1 LETNVDKFQ
10 TAQLYIPPDVID
22 FGAGQPS
29 PHLLPLAWLR
39 EAAANR
45 LGDADT
51 GYLAYGAMPGD
62 GYFRH
67 MLAGYLG
74 EHYQVPIDFENLF
87 VTGGASQ
94 GLDLICTLFSRP
106 GDTIFVEEPSYFLA
120 LRIFADH
127 GLNIVS
133 LPMDDQGLVIEALEQ
148 NLSQHTPAFL
158 YIIPSF
164 HNPSSVTLTAERRE
178 QLVQLSQQHDL
189 IIVADEVYH
198 LLSYAAEPPPP
209 LASHID
215 RSPVISLGSFSK
227 IMAPGLR
234 LGWIQTGT
242 ELINR
247 LSDCGLVDSGGSL
260 NHFTS
265 GVMRSAIELGLLEK
279 QLINLKSVYRKRKI
293 ALSKALR
300 ELLPDSVHFVEPDG
314 GFFIWLEFADRIDT
328 VKMLAAA
335 RQHHVGFLPGIKFS
349 SQNGLSNCA
358 RLSFAYFDIPELEEG
373 ARRLAKVLL
382 EYEK

>member
-1 LETNVDKFQ
+1 
-10 TAQLYIPPDVID
+10 
-22 FGAGQPS
+22 
-29 PHLLPLAWLR
+29 
-39 EAAANR
+39 
-45 LGDADT
+45 
-51 GYLAYGAMPGD
+51 MPGD

>member
-1 LETNVDKFQ
+1 MEKIQ
-10 TAQLYIPPDVID
+10 TAQLNLPPGVID

-29 PHLLPLAWLR
+29 PGLLPLELLR
-39 EAAANR
+39 EAAVSR
-45 LGDADT
+45 LADADPA
-51 GYLAYGAMPGD
+51 YLAYGAMPGD

-67 MLAGYLG
+67 MLADYLG
-74 EHYQVPIDFENLF
+74 EHYQMPVGLENLF

-127 GLNIVS
+127 GLNIVG
-133 LPMDDQGLVIEALEQ
+133 LPMDDQGLIIEALEQ
-148 NLSQHTPAFL
+148 KLSQHTPAFL
-158 YIIPSF
+158 YTIPTF
-164 HNPSSVTLTAERRE
+164 HNPSSVTLSVERRE

-189 IIVADEVYH
+189 VIVADEVYH
-198 LLSYAAEPPPP
+198 LLSYADQPPPP

-215 RSPVISLGSFSK
+215 TSPVISLGSFSK

-242 ELINR
+242 KMINR
-247 LSDCGLVDSGGSL
+247 LSNCGLVDSGGSL

-279 QLINLKSVYRKRKI
+279 QLTNLKSVYCRRKI
-293 ALSKALR
+293 ALSNVLR
-300 ELLPDSVHFVEPDG
+300 ELLTDSVRFVEPDG
-314 GFFIWLEFADRIDT
+314 GFFIWLEFADHIDT
-328 VKMLAAA
+328 VQMLDAA
-335 RQHHVGFLPGIKFS
+335 RQHNVGFLPGIKFS
-349 SQNGLSNCA
+349 SQSGLKNYA
-358 RLSFAYFDIPELEEG
+358 RLSFAYYDVPELVEG
-373 ARRLAKVLL
+373 ARRLARAIR
-382 EYEK
+382 EYERV